1 MEERLIRW
9 CGALALGL
17 ALALAGVP
25 GAGGGVGAASAEPLE
40 AAVKATFLYK
50 FIAFVSWPQ
59 TAFAAADSPFRLCVE
74 GSDPF
79 GELLDRAVAGQSAGG
94 RPIELVRRPQFE
106 KGAGCHV
113 LYGTAPMDRLRGEPV
128 LTVSDADAPGGS
140 GAGAVITFMLRE
152 DRVRFVIDAAA
163 AQDNRLAISS
173 KLMSLAVR
181 Q

>member
-1 MEERLIRW
+1 MEERPIRW
-9 CGALALGL
+9 CAPLALSL
-17 ALALAGVP
+17 LLTLAGLP
-25 GAGGGVGAASAEPLE
+25 GSVAAAEPLE

-50 FIAFVSWPQ
+50 FIAFVTWPQ
-59 TAFAAADSPFRLCVE
+59 TAFATADSPFRLCVE
-74 GSDPF
+74 GPDPF

-94 RPIELVRRPQFE
+94 RPIELVRRPRFE
-106 KGAGCHV
+106 KGSGCHL
-113 LYGTAPMDRLRGEPV
+113 LYGTAPMDRQRGEPV

-140 GAGAVITFMLRE
+140 GAGAVITFVLRE
-152 DRVRFVIDAAA
+152 DRVRFFIDATA